1 MRRMKGEKYYITK
14 TGHYGSST
22 TLLENKS
29 NGFRVTPK
37 NKIKYNGVQV
47 TSMVVFNISFVKKIL
62 ERKTRIKLESYLQYI
77 MHILEMIDTT
87 GEDDGTIDIA
97 LNDLDRYRRTII
109 NKYKVYLDKRYTE
122 LLLSKI
128 ALYERELR
136 IRQAYMMAY
145 PEEMEKTSEHRSR

>member
-1 MRRMKGEKYYITK
+1 MSGKKYYITK
-14 TGHYGSST
+14 TGHYGNSAI
-22 TLLENKS
+22 LESNKL

-37 NKIKYNGVQV
+37 NKVKYCGVQV
-47 TSMVVFNISFVKKIL
+47 TSMVVFNVSFVKKIL

-77 MHILEMIDTT
+77 MHILEMIDET

-109 NKYKVYLDKRYTE
+109 NKYRVYLDERYTE
-122 LLLSKI
+122 LLLKKI

-136 IRQAYMMAY
+136 MRQAYMMAY
-145 PEEMEKTSEHRSR
+145 PEEMEKTSERRSR